1 MATNR
6 NFRHR
11 FRLEDYQQAFTLS
24 DPKHIKTV
32 IAVEPWN

>member
-6 NFRHR
+6 NLRHC
-11 FRLEDYQQAFTLS
+11 FRLEDYQQAFAFS